1 MLKRGAHEATLSK
14 RKRRRNGVSA
24 SSSILDIADTQPGQ
38 SHLMRFWHTNAEDPA
53 TSRLSEVPIPSK
65 PQIEEANIENMEE
78 NFSYVASAAKKTRAR
93 PKRKR
98 GNDSVGYNS
107 NVFYELEC

>member
-1 MLKRGAHEATLSK
+1 MLKRGANEASLSK

-24 SSSILDIADTQPGQ
+24 SSSVLDTADTQPGQ
-38 SHLMRFWHTNAEDPA
+38 PHLMRFWHTNAEDPA
-53 TSRLSEVPIPSK
+53 TPRLSEVPIPSK

-78 NFSYVASAAKKTRAR
+78 NVSYVASAVKKTRAR